1 MAFVFLNRFLDLA
14 EMMEEGETGIFHSLL
29 FDITNTLTGLLE
41 NSDFEGTDIPYNIPL
56 PTKHFLSVRTL
67 CHWGMGVLNSI

>member
-14 EMMEEGETGIFHSLL
+14 EMMEEGETG
-29 FDITNTLTGLLE
+29 LLE

-56 PTKHFLSVRTL
+56 PSKHFLSVL
-67 CHWGMGVLNSI
+67 ILHILVLFYSYQ